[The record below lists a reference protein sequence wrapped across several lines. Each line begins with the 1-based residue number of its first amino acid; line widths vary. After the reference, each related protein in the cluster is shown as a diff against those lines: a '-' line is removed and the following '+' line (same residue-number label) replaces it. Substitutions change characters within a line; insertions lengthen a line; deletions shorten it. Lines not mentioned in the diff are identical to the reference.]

1 MITFSKIYKFLRRSI
16 KKNKKNRQNNK
27 QEVAARKQQ
36 LPAKPPSKR
45 ILITYGI
52 FSLLCIIVATTAWFF
67 KHADF
72 SPPYFLPP
80 TNTPHTTNEGTE
92 PDNQVSEVQKQ
103 HPAPKPTADNLASA
117 ASIDKLNSRVKALK
131 NEIKQLNAELDVIR
145 IQQYIANARY
155 LINTG
160 IAPEQALSV
169 LQAIR
174 ADIEAHP
181 DVLKTDTIRSRQN
194 IDNWIS
200 NLQQYIKH
208 SPKKSLALLAPLIAN
223 IETKLGT
230 ISEPQM
236 TKNIGSNQTNESW
249 VNEWL
254 AKIYNVGKSLIKIEY
269 TNSQYIEDNRL
280 LLKLLIV
287 AQTAVLLN
295 EQEQFN
301 IALQDALKI
310 VDTMAQPPITS
321 KQIETILSLKIV
333 WKLPQ
338 IGQ

>member
-16 KKNKKNRQNNK
+16 KKNRQNNK
-27 QEVAARKQQ
+27 QEVATRKQQ
-36 LPAKPPSKR
+36 LPAKPPSKS

-52 FSLLCIIVATTAWFF
+52 FSLLFIIVATAAWFF

-72 SPPYFLPP
+72 SPPYLPT
-80 TNTPHTTNEGTE
+80 TNTPHTTHEDTK
-92 PDNQVSEVQKQ
+92 PDNQISEIQKQ
-103 HPAPKPTADNLASA
+103 HPALKPTANNLASA
-117 ASIDKLNSRVKALK
+117 ASIDKLNNRVKALK
-131 NEIKQLNAELDVIR
+131 DEIKQLNAELDVIR

-160 IAPEQALSV
+160 IAPEQALSI
-169 LQAIR
+169 LQSIR

-181 DVLKTDTIRSRQN
+181 DVLKTNTIRPWKN

-249 VNEWL
+249 VNEWF

-269 TNSQYIEDNRL
+269 ANSQYIEDNRL

-301 IALQDALKI
+301 IALHDALKI
-310 VDTMAQPPITS
+310 VDAMAQPPITS

-333 WKLPQ
+333 WELPQ
-338 IGQ
+338 IGP